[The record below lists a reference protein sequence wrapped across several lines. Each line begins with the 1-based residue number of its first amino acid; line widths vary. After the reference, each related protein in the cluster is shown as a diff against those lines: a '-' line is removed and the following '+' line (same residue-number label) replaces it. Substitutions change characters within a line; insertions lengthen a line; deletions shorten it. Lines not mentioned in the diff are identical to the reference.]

1 MSDKQVVSLDNKD
14 ENENENESC
23 ASEVYHGLL
32 EFLSRVE
39 DEENKSVLPKE

>member
-1 MSDKQVVSLDNKD
+1 MSDKQVVSPDNKD
-14 ENENENESC
+14 ENENESC